1 MPDGN
6 LEWTQII
13 VALVIYQT
21 ATLLV
26 QAAWKKLA
34 GNEYITRTECTT
46 CKKAEAGSLEELK
59 ADTAIM
65 RGILLVVAVKV
76 GVDEKE
82 WKKLA
87 Q

>member
-1 MPDGN
+1 MPGGN

-13 VALVIYQT
+13 VAIAIYQIVQ
-21 ATLLV
+21 LLI
-26 QAAWKKLA
+26 QSAWKKLA
-34 GNEYITRTECTT
+34 GNEYVTRAACDA
-46 CKKAEAGSLEELK
+46 CKKAESGALEELRT
-59 ADTAIM
+59 DTTIM

>member
-13 VALVIYQT
+13 VAIVVYQVV
-21 ATLLV
+21 TLLV
-26 QAAWKKLA
+26 QVAWKKLA
-34 GNEYITRTECTT
+34 GNEYITKAECTT
-46 CKKAEAGSLEELK
+46 CKKSETGSLEELK
-59 ADTAIM
+59 ADTALM

>member
-1 MPDGN
+1 MPGDN
-6 LEWTQII
+6 LEWTQIL
-13 VALVIYQT
+13 VAIAVYQVVQ
-21 ATLLV
+21 LLV
-26 QAAWKKLA
+26 QSVWKKLV
-34 GNEYITRTECTT
+34 GNEYITRSACET
-46 CKKAEAGSLEELK
+46 CKKAESGALDELK
-59 ADTAIM
+59 SDTAIM